1 MNKISWLLIVMS
13 VGIYRDQKVNI
24 RLWGNKVDQID
35 EDSMGRVVIVTST
48 TVRKLK
54 GLYLY
59 QSRVSSAIH
68 AFFVFEI

>member
-24 RLWGNKVDQID
+24 RLWGDKVDQID

-59 QSRVSSAIH
+59 QSRVSSVMH
-68 AFFVFEI
+68 VFFVFEI

>member
-1 MNKISWLLIVMS
+1 MLIGISLA
-13 VGIYRDQKVNI
+13 IYRDQKINI
-24 RLWGNKVDQID
+24 RLWGNKGSQID
-35 EDSMGRVVIVTST
+35 EDSLGCVVIVTSS

>member
-13 VGIYRDQKVNI
+13 VGVYRDQKVNI

-48 TVRKLK
+48 TV
-54 GLYLY
+54 
-59 QSRVSSAIH
+59 
-68 AFFVFEI
+68 

>member
-1 MNKISWLLIVMS
+1 MS

-59 QSRVSSAIH
+59 QSRVSSAMH
-68 AFFVFEI
+68 VFFVFEI